1 MSTDSWGDLST
12 KQFYSKDDVEAGPI
26 QVTIKGF
33 RKTEVTNDGEVQKL
47 SVMDVNESDRGV
59 VLKTTTIDQ
68 LKELFGT
75 PGQAVGKSVELY
87 LDPSVVFGGKKV
99 GGVRFR
105 APTEA
110 GKRADGNPF

>member
-1 MSTDSWGDLST
+1 MNDSFSEFSP
-12 KQFYSKDDVEAGPI
+12 KQFFSKDDVENGPV

-33 RKTEVTNDGEVQKL
+33 RKTEVTKDGQTQKL
-47 SVMDVNESDRGV
+47 SVLDVIESDRSV
-59 VLKTTTIDQ
+59 VLKATTIDQ

-75 PGQAVGKSVELY
+75 PSNAVGKTVELY
-87 LDPSVVFGGKKV
+87 LDPSVVFGGKKI

-110 GKRADGNPF
+110 GKGSNPF